1 MDKET
6 FLNKIRPEP
15 FLVTKEYDFQKRYE
29 SLLEIA
35 LTICPDFEIFAE
47 EKKIYENAI
56 RYFSGDPSGEFN
68 IKKGLY
74 LYGPIGNGKSLFF
87 KIFSALNAGSY
98 SGNDFRTLTIS
109 NLIDGVAR
117 DGFKFFSSAGI
128 TTNNG
133 FISMAR
139 NNTLWI
145 RHILIDDIGQSISA
159 IKYFGSEVNV
169 VIDFFQRRYDEFSNN
184 SALTH
189 VATNVKPGE
198 IKKEYGEFISSR
210 MKEMFN
216 VILFPG
222 EDKRK

>member
-1 MDKET
+1 MYKET
-6 FLNKIRPEP
+6 FLNKIRPVP
-15 FLVTKEYDFQKRYE
+15 YLVTKEYDFQKRYE

-35 LTICPDFEIFAE
+35 LTICPDFKISNE

-74 LYGPIGNGKSLFF
+74 SYGRIGSGKSLFF
-87 KIFSALNAGSY
+87 KIFRALNMGCY
-98 SGNDFRTLTIS
+98 LGNEFNILTI
-109 NLIDGVAR
+109 NDLVDGVAR
-117 DGFKFFSSAGI
+117 EGFKFFSSAGI
-128 TTNNG
+128 TSNEG
-133 FISMAR
+133 IISLAR
-139 NNTLWI
+139 IDIYRI
-145 RHILIDDIGQSISA
+145 RHLLIDDIGQSVSSV
-159 IKYFGSEVNV
+159 KYFGSEVNV
-169 VIDFFQRRYDEFSNN
+169 VRDFFQRRYNEYSDH

-189 VATNVKPGE
+189 VATNVNPVE